1 MTDHHPLLS
10 GEVKVA
16 LSRRAT
22 LRSLVNQL
30 ADEQP
35 PALRF
40 EPHVT
45 LYHPV
50 ALDRPLDE
58 VVASL
63 RSLASH
69 VKGPLRLELLPAQG
83 GQHYYQ
89 SVLAPVVPD
98 EALLALRAAA
108 EASWG
113 PIEKPYFTHLSL
125 LYGDLD
131 DERRACIAKGVNEL
145 RALPKALELDS
156 VVLVRAVGR
165 ADEWEVVHR
174 EALG

>member
-1 MTDHHPLLS
+1 LI
-10 GEVKVA
+10 
-16 LSRRAT
+16 
-22 LRSLVNQL
+22 NQL
-30 ADEQP
+30 ADEEP
-35 PALRF
+35 PTLRF

-45 LYHPV
+45 LYHPI
-50 ALDRPLDE
+50 ALDSPLDE
-58 VVASL
+58 VVALL
-63 RSLASH
+63 RRLASH
-69 VKGPLRLELLPAQG
+69 VKCQLRLELLPAQG

-89 SVLAPVVPD
+89 SVLAPVVPN

-113 PIEKPYFTHLSL
+113 PIEKPYFAHLSL

-131 DERRACIAKGVNEL
+131 DGRRAGVAKGVNEL
-145 RALPKALELDS
+145 GALPTGLELDS

-174 EALG
+174 EVLG